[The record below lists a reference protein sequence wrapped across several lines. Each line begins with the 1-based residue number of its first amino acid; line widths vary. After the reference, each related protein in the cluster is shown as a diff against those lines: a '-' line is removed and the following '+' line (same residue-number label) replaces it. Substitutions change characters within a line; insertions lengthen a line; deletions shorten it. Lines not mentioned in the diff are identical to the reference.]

1 MFVLGFESLLDLLM
15 EKSGEGDK
23 LLEQAGSID
32 GKSVKKG
39 TCVWRGYRN
48 IIAL

>member
-1 MFVLGFESLLDLLM
+1 MFVLGFESLLDLM

-39 TCVWRGYRN
+39 TSVWRGYRK